1 MAEQP
6 SYSTTKNGK
15 RLIYIDGV
23 GWRYAT
29 EHRMTRWPLWKDSR
43 KPGTY
48 MITLNING
56 SQKLLGTLAGS
67 SAAIYGWMK
76 EHPEEV
82 KAASADAYYYRH
94 ALLGTGAMPF
104 VLKPVV
110 ETTGHKEQAS
120 DKAPASYMQ
129 ASYMQASY
137 KAHDSYKAPTSYM
150 QASYKVPD
158 SYKAT
163 TSYKQASYKAP
174 DSYKATTSYK
184 QPSSCGGVSTPSAK
198 SRTHFPLPALSQ
210 PGAPHIE
217 LSTLGIK
224 VKESLERMPQVE
236 PKREL
241 VCYSRRPTHIHFIR
255 AVRGELS
262 RPIGTI
268 IRSFMGATSRSLHML
283 KAEGKIQWNSAAASI
298 ARKASTEKPSLW
310 QPGYCIGICHTEQK
324 LHTRIGYVIENP
336 FFGILETERHD
347 FMKRTMMLTIKGRR
361 YSGYGNMLL
370 LKEPDRLQV
379 FCHRNHPVTHEPYH
393 LTQDFREE
401 KQAILNAA
409 SDGVVIITP
418 GISPGE
424 ADIMWSVLQNGGY
437 VINIQQEEIPISDKW
452 HPEKERRI
460 YCSQGQ
466 MLVLSV
472 HDLPHQTFY
481 DCMGQEIPMTT
492 SYARFHLLN
501 FVAEELCQEGIENEC
516 GLCI

>member
-120 DKAPASYMQ
+120 
-129 ASYMQASY
+129 Y
-137 KAHDSYKAPTSYM
+137 KASDSYKAP
-150 QASYKVPD
+150 
-158 SYKAT
+158 
-163 TSYKQASYKAP
+163 
-174 DSYKATTSYK
+174 TSYK

-217 LSTLGIK
+217 LSPLGIK

-236 PKREL
+236 PKIEL
-241 VCYSRRPTHIHFIR
+241 VCYSIMPNHIHFII

-283 KAEGKIQWNSAAASI
+283 KAESKIQWNSAAASI
-298 ARKASTEKPSLW
+298 ARKASIEKPSLW

-409 SDGVVIITP
+409 ADGVVIVTP

-424 ADIMWSVLQNGGY
+424 SDIMWSVLQNGGN

-472 HDLPHQTFY
+472 HDLPHQIFY

>member
-56 SQKLLGTLAGS
+56 SQKLLGTLVGS
-67 SAAIYGWMK
+67 SSAIYSWMK

-120 DKAPASYMQ
+120 NKAPA
-129 ASYMQASY
+129 
-137 KAHDSYKAPTSYM
+137 
-150 QASYKVPD
+150 
-158 SYKAT
+158 
-163 TSYKQASYKAP
+163 
-174 DSYKATTSYK
+174 SYK

-217 LSTLGIK
+217 LSPLGIK

-236 PKREL
+236 PKIEL
-241 VCYSRRPTHIHFIR
+241 VCYSIMPNHIHFII

-409 SDGVVIITP
+409 ADGVVIVTP

>member
-94 ALLGTGAMPF
+94 ALLGAGAMPF

-110 ETTGHKEQAS
+110 ETTGNKEQAS
-120 DKAPASYMQ
+120 D
-129 ASYMQASY
+129 
-137 KAHDSYKAPTSYM
+137 KAPTSYM
-150 QASYKVPD
+150 QASD
-158 SYKAT
+158 MQT
-163 TSYKQASYKAP
+163 SYKAP
-174 DSYKATTSYK
+174 TSYK

-217 LSTLGIK
+217 LSPLGIK

-236 PKREL
+236 PKIEL
-241 VCYSRRPTHIHFIR
+241 VCYSIMPNHIHFII
-255 AVRGELS
+255 AVRGELN

-336 FFGILETERHD
+336 FFGILENERHD

-409 SDGVVIITP
+409 ADGVVIVTP

-424 ADIMWSVLQNGGY
+424 ADIMWSVLQNGGF

>member
-120 DKAPASYMQ
+120 DKAPTCYMQ
-129 ASYMQASY
+129 ASDMQT
-137 KAHDSYKAPTSYM
+137 SYKAP
-150 QASYKVPD
+150 
-158 SYKAT
+158 
-163 TSYKQASYKAP
+163 
-174 DSYKATTSYK
+174 TSYK

-217 LSTLGIK
+217 LSPLGIK

-236 PKREL
+236 PKIEL
-241 VCYSRRPTHIHFIR
+241 VCYSIMPNHIHFII
-255 AVRGELS
+255 AVRGELN

-393 LTQDFREE
+393 LTQDFWEE

-409 SDGVVIITP
+409 SDGVVIVTP
-418 GISPGE
+418 GISPCE
-424 ADIMWSVLQNGGY
+424 ADIMWSVLQNGGN

>member
-48 MITLNING
+48 LITLNING

-110 ETTGHKEQAS
+110 ETTDHKEQAS
-120 DKAPASYMQ
+120 DKAP
-129 ASYMQASY
+129 
-137 KAHDSYKAPTSYM
+137 TSYM
-150 QASYKVPD
+150 QASD
-158 SYKAT
+158 MQT
-163 TSYKQASYKAP
+163 SYKAP
-174 DSYKATTSYK
+174 TSYK

-217 LSTLGIK
+217 LSPLGIK

-236 PKREL
+236 PKIEL
-241 VCYSRRPTHIHFIR
+241 VCYSIMPNHIHFII
-255 AVRGELS
+255 AVRGELN

-336 FFGILETERHD
+336 FFGILENERHD

-393 LTQDFREE
+393 LTQDFWEE

-409 SDGVVIITP
+409 ADGVVIVTP

-424 ADIMWSVLQNGGY
+424 ADIMWSVLQNGGF
-437 VINIQQEEIPISDKW
+437 VINIQQEEIPINDKW

>member
-120 DKAPASYMQ
+120 DKAP
-129 ASYMQASY
+129 
-137 KAHDSYKAPTSYM
+137 TSYM
-150 QASYKVPD
+150 
-158 SYKAT
+158 
-163 TSYKQASYKAP
+163 QASYKAP
-174 DSYKATTSYK
+174 DSYKAPTSYK

-217 LSTLGIK
+217 LSPLGIK

-236 PKREL
+236 PKIEL
-241 VCYSRRPTHIHFIR
+241 VCYSIMPNHIHFII
-255 AVRGELS
+255 AVRGELN

-393 LTQDFREE
+393 LTQDFWEE

-409 SDGVVIITP
+409 ADGVVIVTP

-424 ADIMWSVLQNGGY
+424 ADIMWSVLQNGGF

>member
-15 RLIYIDGV
+15 CLIYIDGV

-120 DKAPASYMQ
+120 DKKQANYM
-129 ASYMQASY
+129 
-137 KAHDSYKAPTSYM
+137 
-150 QASYKVPD
+150 
-158 SYKAT
+158 
-163 TSYKQASYKAP
+163 QASYKAP
-174 DSYKATTSYK
+174 DSYKAPTSCK

-217 LSTLGIK
+217 LSPLGIK

-236 PKREL
+236 PKIEL
-241 VCYSRRPTHIHFIR
+241 VCYSIMPNHIHFII

-393 LTQDFREE
+393 LTQDFMEE

-409 SDGVVIITP
+409 ADGVVIVTP

-424 ADIMWSVLQNGGY
+424 ADIMWSVLQNGGN

>member
-120 DKAPASYMQ
+120 
-129 ASYMQASY
+129 Y
-137 KAHDSYKAPTSYM
+137 KASDSYKAPTSY
-150 QASYKVPD
+150 
-158 SYKAT
+158 
-163 TSYKQASYKAP
+163 
-174 DSYKATTSYK
+174 K
-184 QPSSCGGVSTPSAK
+184 QPSSFGGVSTPSAK

-210 PGAPHIE
+210 PCAPHIE
-217 LSTLGIK
+217 LSPLGIN

-236 PKREL
+236 PKIEL
-241 VCYSRRPTHIHFIR
+241 VCYSIMPNHIHFII

-324 LHTRIGYVIENP
+324 LHTRIGYVMENP

-393 LTQDFREE
+393 LTQDFMEE

-409 SDGVVIITP
+409 SDGVVIVTS

-424 ADIMWSVLQNGGY
+424 ADIMWSVLQNGGN

>member
-110 ETTGHKEQAS
+110 ETTGNKEQAS
-120 DKAPASYMQ
+120 D
-129 ASYMQASY
+129 
-137 KAHDSYKAPTSYM
+137 KAPTSYM
-150 QASYKVPD
+150 QASD
-158 SYKAT
+158 MQT
-163 TSYKQASYKAP
+163 SYKAP
-174 DSYKATTSYK
+174 TSYK

-217 LSTLGIK
+217 LSPLGIK

-236 PKREL
+236 PKIEL
-241 VCYSRRPTHIHFIR
+241 VCYSIMPNHIHFII
-255 AVRGELS
+255 AVRGELN

-393 LTQDFREE
+393 LTQDFWEE

-409 SDGVVIITP
+409 SDGVVIVTP

-424 ADIMWSVLQNGGY
+424 ADIMWSVLQNGGN

>member
-56 SQKLLGTLAGS
+56 SQKLLGTLTGS

-120 DKAPASYMQ
+120 DKAPTSYMQ
-129 ASYMQASY
+129 A
-137 KAHDSYKAPTSYM
+137 SYKAPTSYM
-150 QASYKVPD
+150 QASD
-158 SYKAT
+158 MQT
-163 TSYKQASYKAP
+163 SYKAP
-174 DSYKATTSYK
+174 TSYK

-217 LSTLGIK
+217 LSPLGIK

-236 PKREL
+236 PKIEL
-241 VCYSRRPTHIHFIR
+241 VCYSIMPNHIHFII
-255 AVRGELS
+255 AVRGELN

-283 KAEGKIQWNSAAASI
+283 KAEGKIQWNSAAANI

-393 LTQDFREE
+393 LTQDFWEE

-409 SDGVVIITP
+409 ADGVVIVTP

-424 ADIMWSVLQNGGY
+424 ADIMWSVLQNGGF

>member
-110 ETTGHKEQAS
+110 ETTDHKEQAS
-120 DKAPASYMQ
+120 DKAP
-129 ASYMQASY
+129 
-137 KAHDSYKAPTSYM
+137 TSYM
-150 QASYKVPD
+150 QASD
-158 SYKAT
+158 KA
-163 TSYKQASYKAP
+163 QASDMQASDMQTSYKAP
-174 DSYKATTSYK
+174 TSYK

-217 LSTLGIK
+217 LSPLGIK

-236 PKREL
+236 PKIEL
-241 VCYSRRPTHIHFIR
+241 VCYSIMPNHIHFII
-255 AVRGELS
+255 AVRGELN

-336 FFGILETERHD
+336 FFGILENERHD

-409 SDGVVIITP
+409 ADGVVIVTP
-418 GISPGE
+418 GISPCE
-424 ADIMWSVLQNGGY
+424 ADIMWSVLQNGGN

>member
-67 SAAIYGWMK
+67 SAAIYGWMN

-120 DKAPASYMQ
+120 
-129 ASYMQASY
+129 
-137 KAHDSYKAPTSYM
+137 
-150 QASYKVPD
+150 
-158 SYKAT
+158 
-163 TSYKQASYKAP
+163 YKAP
-174 DSYKATTSYK
+174 DSYKAPTSYK

-217 LSTLGIK
+217 LSPLGIK

-236 PKREL
+236 PKIEL
-241 VCYSRRPTHIHFIR
+241 VCYSIMPNHIHFII

-393 LTQDFREE
+393 LTQDFMEE

-409 SDGVVIITP
+409 SDGVVIVTP

-424 ADIMWSVLQNGGY
+424 ADIMWSVLQNGGN

>member
-110 ETTGHKEQAS
+110 ETTDHKEQAS
-120 DKAPASYMQ
+120 DKAP
-129 ASYMQASY
+129 
-137 KAHDSYKAPTSYM
+137 TSYM
-150 QASYKVPD
+150 QASD
-158 SYKAT
+158 MQT
-163 TSYKQASYKAP
+163 SYKAP
-174 DSYKATTSYK
+174 TSYK

-217 LSTLGIK
+217 LSPLGIK

-236 PKREL
+236 PKIEL
-241 VCYSRRPTHIHFIR
+241 VCYSIMPNHIHFII
-255 AVRGELS
+255 AVRGELN

-336 FFGILETERHD
+336 FFGILENERHD

-393 LTQDFREE
+393 LTQDFWEE

-409 SDGVVIITP
+409 ADGVVIVTP

-424 ADIMWSVLQNGGY
+424 ADIMWSVIQNGGN
-437 VINIQQEEIPISDKW
+437 VINIQQEEIPINDKW

>member
-110 ETTGHKEQAS
+110 ETTDHKEQA
-120 DKAPASYMQ
+120 
-129 ASYMQASY
+129 
-137 KAHDSYKAPTSYM
+137 SYKAPTSDM
-150 QASYKVPD
+150 QASD
-158 SYKAT
+158 MQT
-163 TSYKQASYKAP
+163 SYKAP
-174 DSYKATTSYK
+174 TSYK

-217 LSTLGIK
+217 LSPLGIK

-236 PKREL
+236 PKIEL
-241 VCYSRRPTHIHFIR
+241 VCYSIMPNHIHFII
-255 AVRGELS
+255 AVRGELN

-393 LTQDFREE
+393 LTQDFWEE

-409 SDGVVIITP
+409 SDGVVIVTP

-424 ADIMWSVLQNGGY
+424 ADIMWSVLQNGGN

>member
-120 DKAPASYMQ
+120 
-129 ASYMQASY
+129 Y
-137 KAHDSYKAPTSYM
+137 KAS
-150 QASYKVPD
+150 D

-163 TSYKQASYKAP
+163 TSC
-174 DSYKATTSYK
+174 K

-217 LSTLGIK
+217 LSPLGIK

-236 PKREL
+236 PKIEL
-241 VCYSRRPTHIHFIR
+241 VCYSIMPNHIHFII

-268 IRSFMGATSRSLHML
+268 IRSFLGATSRSLHML

-310 QPGYCIGICHTEQK
+310 QPGYCIGICQTEQK

-393 LTQDFREE
+393 LTQDFMEE

-409 SDGVVIITP
+409 ADGVVIVTP

-424 ADIMWSVLQNGGY
+424 SDIMWSVLQNGGN

>member
-110 ETTGHKEQAS
+110 ETTDHKEQAS
-120 DKAPASYMQ
+120 D
-129 ASYMQASY
+129 
-137 KAHDSYKAPTSYM
+137 KAPTSYM
-150 QASYKVPD
+150 QASYK
-158 SYKAT
+158 
-163 TSYKQASYKAP
+163 AP
-174 DSYKATTSYK
+174 DSYKAPTSYK

-217 LSTLGIK
+217 LSPLGIK

-236 PKREL
+236 PKIEL
-241 VCYSRRPTHIHFIR
+241 VCYSIMPNHIHFII
-255 AVRGELS
+255 AVRGELN

-370 LKEPDRLQV
+370 LKESDRLQV

-409 SDGVVIITP
+409 SDGVVIVTP

-424 ADIMWSVLQNGGY
+424 ADIMWSVLQNGGF
-437 VINIQQEEIPISDKW
+437 VINIQQEEIPINDKW

>member
-67 SAAIYGWMK
+67 SAAIYSWMK

-120 DKAPASYMQ
+120 
-129 ASYMQASY
+129 
-137 KAHDSYKAPTSYM
+137 
-150 QASYKVPD
+150 
-158 SYKAT
+158 
-163 TSYKQASYKAP
+163 YKAP
-174 DSYKATTSYK
+174 DRDKAPTSYK

-217 LSTLGIK
+217 LSPLGIK

-236 PKREL
+236 PKIEL
-241 VCYSRRPTHIHFIR
+241 VCYSIMPNHIHFII

-283 KAEGKIQWNSAAASI
+283 RTEGKIQWNSAAASI

-409 SDGVVIITP
+409 ADGVVIITP

>member
-110 ETTGHKEQAS
+110 ETTDHKEQAS
-120 DKAPASYMQ
+120 DKAPTSYMQ
-129 ASYMQASY
+129 AS
-137 KAHDSYKAPTSYM
+137 DKAPTSYM
-150 QASYKVPD
+150 QASD
-158 SYKAT
+158 MQT
-163 TSYKQASYKAP
+163 SYKAP
-174 DSYKATTSYK
+174 TSYK

-217 LSTLGIK
+217 LSPLGIK

-236 PKREL
+236 PKIEL
-241 VCYSRRPTHIHFIR
+241 VCYSIMPNHIHFII
-255 AVRGELS
+255 AVRGELN

-336 FFGILETERHD
+336 FFGILENERHD

-379 FCHRNHPVTHEPYH
+379 FCHRNHPVTHDPYH

-409 SDGVVIITP
+409 ADGVVIVTP

-424 ADIMWSVLQNGGY
+424 ADIMWSVLQNGGN

-460 YCSQGQ
+460 YCSQGL

>member
-1 MAEQP
+1 
-6 SYSTTKNGK
+6 
-15 RLIYIDGV
+15 
-23 GWRYAT
+23 
-29 EHRMTRWPLWKDSR
+29 MTRWPLWKDSR

-120 DKAPASYMQ
+120 DKKQ

-137 KAHDSYKAPTSYM
+137 KAHDSYM
-150 QASYKVPD
+150 
-158 SYKAT
+158 
-163 TSYKQASYKAP
+163 QASYKAP
-174 DSYKATTSYK
+174 DSYKAPTSYK

-217 LSTLGIK
+217 LSPLGIK

-236 PKREL
+236 PKIEL
-241 VCYSRRPTHIHFIR
+241 VCYSIMPNHIHFII

-283 KAEGKIQWNSAAASI
+283 KAEGKIQWNTAAASI

-409 SDGVVIITP
+409 SDGVVIVTP

-424 ADIMWSVLQNGGY
+424 ADIMWSVLQNGGN

>member
-29 EHRMTRWPLWKDSR
+29 EHRMTRWALWKDSR

-120 DKAPASYMQ
+120 
-129 ASYMQASY
+129 Y
-137 KAHDSYKAPTSYM
+137 KASDSYKAPTSY
-150 QASYKVPD
+150 
-158 SYKAT
+158 
-163 TSYKQASYKAP
+163 
-174 DSYKATTSYK
+174 K
-184 QPSSCGGVSTPSAK
+184 QPSSFGGVSTPSAK

-210 PGAPHIE
+210 PCAPHIE
-217 LSTLGIK
+217 LSPLGIK

-236 PKREL
+236 PKIEL
-241 VCYSRRPTHIHFIR
+241 VCYSIMPNHIHFII

-298 ARKASTEKPSLW
+298 ARNASTEKPSLW

-336 FFGILETERHD
+336 FFGILENERHD

-393 LTQDFREE
+393 LTQAFREE

-409 SDGVVIITP
+409 ADGVVIVTP

>member
-6 SYSTTKNGK
+6 SYSTSKNGK

-120 DKAPASYMQ
+120 
-129 ASYMQASY
+129 
-137 KAHDSYKAPTSYM
+137 
-150 QASYKVPD
+150 
-158 SYKAT
+158 
-163 TSYKQASYKAP
+163 YKAP

-210 PGAPHIE
+210 PCAPHIE
-217 LSTLGIK
+217 LSPLGIK

-236 PKREL
+236 PKIEL
-241 VCYSRRPTHIHFIR
+241 VCYSIMPNHIHFII

-324 LHTRIGYVIENP
+324 LHTRIGYVMENP

-409 SDGVVIITP
+409 ADGVVIVTP

>member
-120 DKAPASYMQ
+120 DKKQANYMQTSYMQ
-129 ASYMQASY
+129 TI
-137 KAHDSYKAPTSYM
+137 YKAPTSDM
-150 QASYKVPD
+150 
-158 SYKAT
+158 
-163 TSYKQASYKAP
+163 QASYKAP
-174 DSYKATTSYK
+174 DSDKAPTSYK

-217 LSTLGIK
+217 LSPLGIK

-236 PKREL
+236 PKIEL
-241 VCYSRRPTHIHFIR
+241 VCYSIMPNHIHFII

-310 QPGYCIGICHTEQK
+310 QPGYCIGICQTEQK

-336 FFGILETERHD
+336 FFGILESERHD

-393 LTQDFREE
+393 LTQDFMEE

-409 SDGVVIITP
+409 ADGVVIVTP

-424 ADIMWSVLQNGGY
+424 ADIMWSVLQNGGN

>member
-120 DKAPASYMQ
+120 DKAP
-129 ASYMQASY
+129 
-137 KAHDSYKAPTSYM
+137 TSYM
-150 QASYKVPD
+150 QASD
-158 SYKAT
+158 MQT
-163 TSYKQASYKAP
+163 SYKAP
-174 DSYKATTSYK
+174 TSYK

-217 LSTLGIK
+217 LSPLGIK

-236 PKREL
+236 PKIEL
-241 VCYSRRPTHIHFIR
+241 VCYSIMPNHIHFII
-255 AVRGELS
+255 AVRGELN

-336 FFGILETERHD
+336 FFGILETDRHD

-393 LTQDFREE
+393 LTQDFWEE

-409 SDGVVIITP
+409 SDGVVIVTP

-424 ADIMWSVLQNGGY
+424 ADIMWSVLQNGGF

>member
-120 DKAPASYMQ
+120 DKAQASDMQ
-129 ASYMQASY
+129 AS
-137 KAHDSYKAPTSYM
+137 D
-150 QASYKVPD
+150 
-158 SYKAT
+158 
-163 TSYKQASYKAP
+163 KAP
-174 DSYKATTSYK
+174 DSYKAPTSYK

-217 LSTLGIK
+217 LSPLGIK

-236 PKREL
+236 PKIEL
-241 VCYSRRPTHIHFIR
+241 VCYSIMPNHIHFII
-255 AVRGELS
+255 AVRGELN

-393 LTQDFREE
+393 LTQDFWEE

-409 SDGVVIITP
+409 SDGVVIVTP
-418 GISPGE
+418 GISPCE
-424 ADIMWSVLQNGGY
+424 ADIMWSVLQNGGF

-481 DCMGQEIPMTT
+481 DCIGQEIPMTT

>member
-110 ETTGHKEQAS
+110 ETTDHKEQAS
-120 DKAPASYMQ
+120 DKAPTSYMQ
-129 ASYMQASY
+129 AS
-137 KAHDSYKAPTSYM
+137 DKAPTSYM
-150 QASYKVPD
+150 QASD
-158 SYKAT
+158 MQT
-163 TSYKQASYKAP
+163 SYKAP
-174 DSYKATTSYK
+174 TSYK

-217 LSTLGIK
+217 LSPLGIK

-236 PKREL
+236 PKIEL
-241 VCYSRRPTHIHFIR
+241 VCYSIMPNHIHFII
-255 AVRGELS
+255 AVRGELN

-409 SDGVVIITP
+409 ADGVVIVTP

-424 ADIMWSVLQNGGY
+424 ADIMWSVLQNGGN

>member
-67 SAAIYGWMK
+67 SAAIYSWMK

-120 DKAPASYMQ
+120 DKAP
-129 ASYMQASY
+129 
-137 KAHDSYKAPTSYM
+137 DRDKAP
-150 QASYKVPD
+150 
-158 SYKAT
+158 
-163 TSYKQASYKAP
+163 
-174 DSYKATTSYK
+174 TSYK
-184 QPSSCGGVSTPSAK
+184 QPSTCGGVSTPSAK

-217 LSTLGIK
+217 LSPLGIK

-236 PKREL
+236 PKIEL
-241 VCYSRRPTHIHFIR
+241 VCYSIMPNHIHFII

-409 SDGVVIITP
+409 ADGVVIITP

>member
-120 DKAPASYMQ
+120 DMQ
-129 ASYMQASY
+129 AS
-137 KAHDSYKAPTSYM
+137 DKAPTSYM
-150 QASYKVPD
+150 QASD
-158 SYKAT
+158 MQT
-163 TSYKQASYKAP
+163 SYKAP
-174 DSYKATTSYK
+174 TSYK

-217 LSTLGIK
+217 LSPLGIK

-236 PKREL
+236 PKIEL
-241 VCYSRRPTHIHFIR
+241 VCYSIMPNHIHFII
-255 AVRGELS
+255 AVRGELN

-393 LTQDFREE
+393 LTQDFWEE

-409 SDGVVIITP
+409 ADGVVIVTP

-424 ADIMWSVLQNGGY
+424 ADIMWSVLQNGGN

>member
-129 ASYMQASY
+129 ASYKAS
-137 KAHDSYKAPTSYM
+137 
-150 QASYKVPD
+150 D

-163 TSYKQASYKAP
+163 TSC
-174 DSYKATTSYK
+174 K

-217 LSTLGIK
+217 LSPLGIK

-236 PKREL
+236 PKIEL
-241 VCYSRRPTHIHFIR
+241 VCYSIMPNHIHFII

-283 KAEGKIQWNSAAASI
+283 KAEGKIQWNTAAASI

-393 LTQDFREE
+393 LTQDFMEE

-409 SDGVVIITP
+409 ADGVVIITP

-424 ADIMWSVLQNGGY
+424 ADIMWSVLQNGGN

>member
-120 DKAPASYMQ
+120 DKAP
-129 ASYMQASY
+129 
-137 KAHDSYKAPTSYM
+137 TSYM
-150 QASYKVPD
+150 QASD
-158 SYKAT
+158 MQT
-163 TSYKQASYKAP
+163 SYKAP
-174 DSYKATTSYK
+174 TSYK

-217 LSTLGIK
+217 LSPLGIK

-236 PKREL
+236 PKIEL
-241 VCYSRRPTHIHFIR
+241 VCYSIMPNHIHFII
-255 AVRGELS
+255 AVRGELN

-409 SDGVVIITP
+409 SDGVVIVTP

-424 ADIMWSVLQNGGY
+424 ADIMWSVLQNGGF
-437 VINIQQEEIPISDKW
+437 VINIQQEEIPINDKW

>member
-120 DKAPASYMQ
+120 
-129 ASYMQASY
+129 Y
-137 KAHDSYKAPTSYM
+137 KAS
-150 QASYKVPD
+150 
-158 SYKAT
+158 
-163 TSYKQASYKAP
+163 

-198 SRTHFPLPALSQ
+198 SRTHFPLQALSQ

-217 LSTLGIK
+217 LSPLGIK

-236 PKREL
+236 PKIEL
-241 VCYSRRPTHIHFIR
+241 VCYSIMPNHIHFII

-336 FFGILETERHD
+336 FFGILENERHD

-409 SDGVVIITP
+409 ADGVVIITP

-424 ADIMWSVLQNGGY
+424 ADIMWSVLQNGGN

>member
-110 ETTGHKEQAS
+110 ETTDHKEQAS
-120 DKAPASYMQ
+120 DKAPTSYMQ
-129 ASYMQASY
+129 AS
-137 KAHDSYKAPTSYM
+137 DKAPTSYM
-150 QASYKVPD
+150 QASD
-158 SYKAT
+158 MQT
-163 TSYKQASYKAP
+163 SYKAP
-174 DSYKATTSYK
+174 TSYK

-217 LSTLGIK
+217 LSPLGIK

-236 PKREL
+236 PKIEL
-241 VCYSRRPTHIHFIR
+241 VCYSIMPNHIHFII
-255 AVRGELS
+255 AVRGELN

-409 SDGVVIITP
+409 ADGVVIVTP

-424 ADIMWSVLQNGGY
+424 ADIMWSVLQNGSN

-481 DCMGQEIPMTT
+481 DCIGQEIPMTT

-501 FVAEELCQEGIENEC
+501 FVSEELCQEGIENEC

>member
-120 DKAPASYMQ
+120 DMQ
-129 ASYMQASY
+129 AS
-137 KAHDSYKAPTSYM
+137 DKAPTSYM
-150 QASYKVPD
+150 QASD
-158 SYKAT
+158 
-163 TSYKQASYKAP
+163 KAP
-174 DSYKATTSYK
+174 DSYKAPTSYK

-217 LSTLGIK
+217 LSPLGIK

-236 PKREL
+236 PKIEL
-241 VCYSRRPTHIHFIR
+241 VCYSIMPNHIHFII
-255 AVRGELS
+255 AVRGELN

-336 FFGILETERHD
+336 FFGILENERHD

-409 SDGVVIITP
+409 ADGVVIVTP

-424 ADIMWSVLQNGGY
+424 ADIMWSVLQNGGF

>member
-110 ETTGHKEQAS
+110 ETTDHKEQAS
-120 DKAPASYMQ
+120 DKAP
-129 ASYMQASY
+129 
-137 KAHDSYKAPTSYM
+137 TSYM
-150 QASYKVPD
+150 QASD
-158 SYKAT
+158 
-163 TSYKQASYKAP
+163 KAP
-174 DSYKATTSYK
+174 DSYKAPTSYK

-217 LSTLGIK
+217 LSPLGIK

-236 PKREL
+236 PKIEL
-241 VCYSRRPTHIHFIR
+241 VCYSIMPNHIHFII
-255 AVRGELS
+255 AVRGELN

-393 LTQDFREE
+393 LTQDFWEE

-409 SDGVVIITP
+409 ADGVVIVTP
-418 GISPGE
+418 GISPCE
-424 ADIMWSVLQNGGY
+424 ADIMWSVLQNGGN

>member
-67 SAAIYGWMK
+67 SAAIYDWMK

-120 DKAPASYMQ
+120 DKATASYM
-129 ASYMQASY
+129 
-137 KAHDSYKAPTSYM
+137 
-150 QASYKVPD
+150 
-158 SYKAT
+158 
-163 TSYKQASYKAP
+163 QASYKAP
-174 DSYKATTSYK
+174 DSYKATTSYKAPTSYK

-217 LSTLGIK
+217 LSPLGIK

-236 PKREL
+236 PKIEL
-241 VCYSRRPTHIHFIR
+241 VCYSIMPNHIHFII

-283 KAEGKIQWNSAAASI
+283 RAEGKIQWNSAAASI

-324 LHTRIGYVIENP
+324 LHTRIGYVMENP
-336 FFGILETERHD
+336 FFGILENERHD

-409 SDGVVIITP
+409 ADGVVIVTP

-424 ADIMWSVLQNGGY
+424 SDIMWSVLQNGGY

>member
-120 DKAPASYMQ
+120 DKAQ
-129 ASYMQASY
+129 ASYMQASD
-137 KAHDSYKAPTSYM
+137 KTPTSYM
-150 QASYKVPD
+150 QASD
-158 SYKAT
+158 MQT
-163 TSYKQASYKAP
+163 SYKAP
-174 DSYKATTSYK
+174 TSYK

-217 LSTLGIK
+217 LSPLGIK

-236 PKREL
+236 PKIEL
-241 VCYSRRPTHIHFIR
+241 VCYSIMPNHIHFII
-255 AVRGELS
+255 AVRGELN

-409 SDGVVIITP
+409 ADGVVIVTP

-424 ADIMWSVLQNGGY
+424 ADIMWSVLQNGGN

>member
-15 RLIYIDGV
+15 RLIHIDGV

-120 DKAPASYMQ
+120 
-129 ASYMQASY
+129 Y
-137 KAHDSYKAPTSYM
+137 KASDSYKAPTSY
-150 QASYKVPD
+150 
-158 SYKAT
+158 
-163 TSYKQASYKAP
+163 
-174 DSYKATTSYK
+174 K
-184 QPSSCGGVSTPSAK
+184 QPSSFGGVSTPSAK

-210 PGAPHIE
+210 PCAPHIE
-217 LSTLGIK
+217 LSPLGIK

-236 PKREL
+236 PKIEL
-241 VCYSRRPTHIHFIR
+241 VCYSIMPNHIHFII

-298 ARKASTEKPSLW
+298 ARNASTEKPSLW

-336 FFGILETERHD
+336 FFGILENERHD

-409 SDGVVIITP
+409 ADGVVIVTP

-437 VINIQQEEIPISDKW
+437 VINIQQDEIPISDKW

>member
-110 ETTGHKEQAS
+110 ETTDHKEQAS
-120 DKAPASYMQ
+120 DKAPTSYMQ
-129 ASYMQASY
+129 AS
-137 KAHDSYKAPTSYM
+137 DKAPTSYM
-150 QASYKVPD
+150 QASD
-158 SYKAT
+158 MQT
-163 TSYKQASYKAP
+163 SYKAP
-174 DSYKATTSYK
+174 TSYK

-217 LSTLGIK
+217 LSPLGIK

-236 PKREL
+236 PKIEL
-241 VCYSRRPTHIHFIR
+241 VCYSIMPNHIHFII
-255 AVRGELS
+255 AVRGELN

-379 FCHRNHPVTHEPYH
+379 FCHRNHPVTHDPYH

-409 SDGVVIITP
+409 ADGVVIVTP

-424 ADIMWSVLQNGGY
+424 ADIMWSVLQNGGN

>member
-110 ETTGHKEQAS
+110 ETTDHKEQAS
-120 DKAPASYMQ
+120 DKAP
-129 ASYMQASY
+129 
-137 KAHDSYKAPTSYM
+137 TSYM
-150 QASYKVPD
+150 QASD
-158 SYKAT
+158 MQT
-163 TSYKQASYKAP
+163 SYKAP
-174 DSYKATTSYK
+174 TSYK

-217 LSTLGIK
+217 LSPLGIK

-236 PKREL
+236 PKIEL
-241 VCYSRRPTHIHFIR
+241 VCYSIMPNHIHFII
-255 AVRGELS
+255 AVRGELN

-336 FFGILETERHD
+336 FFGILENERHD

-393 LTQDFREE
+393 LTQDFWEE

-409 SDGVVIITP
+409 ADGVVIVTP

-424 ADIMWSVLQNGGY
+424 ADIMWSVLQNGGN

-492 SYARFHLLN
+492 NYARFHLLN

>member
-120 DKAPASYMQ
+120 DK
-129 ASYMQASY
+129 
-137 KAHDSYKAPTSYM
+137 
-150 QASYKVPD
+150 
-158 SYKAT
+158 
-163 TSYKQASYKAP
+163 KQASDKAA
-174 DSYKATTSYK
+174 DSYK

-217 LSTLGIK
+217 LSPLGRK

-236 PKREL
+236 PKIEL
-241 VCYSRRPTHIHFIR
+241 VCYSIMPNHIHFII

-336 FFGILETERHD
+336 FFGILESEHHD

-409 SDGVVIITP
+409 ADGVVIITP
-418 GISPGE
+418 GISPSE
-424 ADIMWSVLQNGGY
+424 ADIMWSVLQNGGN

-452 HPEKERRI
+452 HPEKEHRI

-466 MLVLSV
+466 MLVLSIY
-472 HDLPHQTFY
+472 DLPHQTFY
-481 DCMGQEIPMTT
+481 DCMGQEIPMNTN
-492 SYARFHLLN
+492 YARFHILN

-516 GLCI
+516 QLSI